1 MAFWSRFGIR
11 KCPYYNLNSFW
22 TQIYPKCGPLGV
34 PIHDFGVLS
43 ALVHSKLPLKGGFD
57 EI

>member
-1 MAFWSRFGIR
+1 MLTNSKIIR
-11 KCPYYNLNSFW
+11 DFYSIW

-43 ALVHSKLPLKGGFD
+43 ALVHSKCPLEGGFD